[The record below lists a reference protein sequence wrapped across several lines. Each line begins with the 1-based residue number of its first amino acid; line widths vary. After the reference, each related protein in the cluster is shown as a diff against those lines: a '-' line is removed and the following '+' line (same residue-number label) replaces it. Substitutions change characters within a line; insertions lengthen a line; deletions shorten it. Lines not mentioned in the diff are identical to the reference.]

1 MRLRHAAM
9 ILLAAALLGAF
20 AFYGWLQASLS
31 AAGPLQ
37 KAAIVYIEPGSGTKK
52 ISTTLQ
58 QAGAIDSPGL
68 FAYGA
73 KRMGGILHA
82 GEYQVPA
89 NASIEAIIELL
100 QSGKTYQRHVTVPEG
115 LTSSEI
121 ADIVNN
127 AEVMTGKID
136 VVPAEGSLL
145 PQTYNYTRGDTR
157 TSVIDRMSNAMK
169 TTLDELWA
177 KRSPDVKV
185 KTPEEA
191 VVLASIVEKET
202 ALPTE
207 RPRVAGVFYNRLRM
221 GMPLQSDPTVIYAL
235 TEGKEKLGRLL
246 TRSDLETNSPY
257 NTYTNAGLPPGPIAN
272 PGRASLEAVL
282 NPEHNDYFYFVAN
295 GTGGHSFAKTLDEH
309 QRNVLKWRELE
320 QQGK

>member
-1 MRLRHAAM
+1 MRLRHIAL
-9 ILLAAALLGAF
+9 ILVVAAALGLF
-20 AFYGWLQASLS
+20 AFYGWLQQALS
-31 AAGPLQ
+31 APGPLD

-52 ISTTLQ
+52 ISATLQ
-58 QAGAIDSPGL
+58 EAGAIDSPGI

-73 KRMGGILHA
+73 KSMGGNLKA

-115 LTSSEI
+115 LTSAEI

-127 AEVMTGKID
+127 AEVMTGKVDIT
-136 VVPAEGSLL
+136 PAEGSLL

-157 TSVIDRMSNAMK
+157 TSVIDRMSKAMK

-177 KRSPDVKV
+177 KRAPDIKV
-185 KTPEEA
+185 KSVEEA

-207 RPRVAGVFYNRLRM
+207 RPRVAGVFYNRLKM
-221 GMPLQSDPTVIYAL
+221 GMPLQSDPTVIYAI
-235 TEGKEKLGRLL
+235 TEGKTKLGRLL
-246 TRSDLETNSPY
+246 TRADLDYSSPY

-282 NPEHNDYFYFVAN
+282 NPEHNEYFYFVAN
-295 GTGGHSFAKTLDEH
+295 GTGGHTFAKTLEEH
-309 QRNVLKWRELE
+309 QRNVMKWREVE
-320 QQGK
+320 KEAK